1 MLVQLRNFL
10 ICVGCLFMCAG
21 ASASDVPA
29 DPVATAI
36 GRADRPA
43 EDRSQDAV
51 RQPAAVLAFLG
62 VKPGWRIVDVF
73 SAAGYYT
80 ELLSRIVGPQGEVIA
95 YNNPPYAAFAA
106 KGIAERYAG
115 DRLPNV
121 RQITAEVDELT
132 LEPGSLDAAI
142 FIMCYHDTYW
152 RPADGAWNRT
162 DGKLLLSKLHAALE
176 DGGVVLVQDHVASP
190 GGDPTEVVDRLHRI
204 DPAVVRHDFEAAGF
218 RFDGESDALR
228 HKEDD
233 HTKLVFDPAVKG
245 RTDQIIYRFRK
256 AAR

>member
-1 MLVQLRNFL
+1 MSLQVRTLL
-10 ICVGCLFMCAG
+10 ICAFGLL
-21 ASASDVPA
+21 ASAAVRAADAPV
-29 DPVATAI
+29 DPVAAAI
-36 GRADRPA
+36 GSADRTA
-43 EDRSQDAV
+43 EDRSQDAT
-51 RQPAAVLAFLG
+51 RQPAAVLGFLG
-62 VKPGWRIVDVF
+62 VRPGWHVLDVF

-80 ELLSRIVGPQGEVIA
+80 ELLSRIVGPTGEVIA

-115 DRLPNV
+115 NRLSNV
-121 RQITAEVDELT
+121 RQLTAEVDELT
-132 LEPGSLDAAI
+132 LEPSSLDAAI

-152 RPADGAWNRT
+152 RPAEGGWDRT
-162 DGKLLLSKLHAALE
+162 DGKLLLSKLHAALK
-176 DGGVVLVQDHVASP
+176 DGGVVLVQDHVANP
-190 GGDPTEVVDRLHRI
+190 GGDTSDVVDRLHRI
-204 DPAVVRHDFEAAGF
+204 DPQTIRHDFEAAGF

-228 HKEDD
+228 HKDDD